1 MKRLNSIAVG
11 LLILAIAGTAAAT
24 SIDFRDPA
32 FQPGVGLDHHSVNQ
46 SSYSFSFDAL
56 NIADMGHDGS
66 LFWDRSDGFGIIGAG
81 WENDEIELPEVL
93 RLSFGETLYLESL
106 VVTDLYVEGSG
117 PRAERGFYSLD
128 DGSSWHEFLADGLHD
143 NGQLTVLV
151 NGSAEAVLLTSP
163 GRELGPPRIRHEFSL
178 AGVDVQRPPAVAPV
192 VPEPSTA
199 LLFALGVL
207 VIGLRKRRA

>member
-1 MKRLNSIAVG
+1 MKRSNSIAVG
-11 LLILAIAGTAAAT
+11 LLILAIAGTASAT
-24 SIDFRDPA
+24 SIDFRSPD
-32 FQPGVGLDHHSVNQ
+32 FGPGAGQVHHSVLYAG
-46 SSYSFSFDAL
+46 YSFSLDAL

-66 LFWDRSDGFGIIGAG
+66 LHWDRHDGFGISGSG
-81 WENDEIELPEVL
+81 WEGDEIELPEVL

-117 PRAERGFYSLD
+117 PHAERGFYSLD
-128 DGSSWHEFLADGLHD
+128 DGSSWHEFLADGVHH

-151 NGSAEAVLLTSP
+151 NDTADSVLLTSP
-163 GRELGPPRIRHEFSL
+163 GREPGPPSRRHEFSL

-199 LLFALGVL
+199 LLYALSVFS
-207 VIGLRKRRA
+207 VARRIRVA